1 MSSKRKKPGTAPD
14 AQSGRAEAAAAEAR
28 AERPRRTWLAA
39 AILLAFVLVI
49 FGDVLFATGDRV
61 VSEARTDI
69 CLQYAPWRDFGFSQL
84 RHGNFPLWNPHIF
97 SGAPFF
103 GGAQTGLLYPLNW
116 PYLFLPLARAINT
129 GVALHVFLGGL
140 FMYLWASRR
149 GLRFLACLFCGVLWM
164 FCGQHYYHIMA
175 GHLTGLIS
183 TAWIP
188 LLFLTLDGLFED
200 ANASFIPHSAFA
212 KASAD
217 ESVLRTLHSKWIL
230 LGSLTIAMMA
240 LGGDPQY
247 LFHVGV
253 AAAIYSALCW
263 VRSVNRARILAGLAA
278 ICAVGAAIAAVQI
291 LSGMET
297 TGESLRGGHGVP
309 YDFARVFWLPPENF
323 LTFLA
328 PGFFGPET
336 ETAFFRYWGRCFVW
350 EMCLFIGLTG
360 LLLAIYGAVAGE
372 RAKRRFSLAMV
383 LVLLVLALGAWLPP
397 VVTGLFPSL
406 IGVVLLLRF
415 WRAAADRPR
424 LRLFIRTALVLLL
437 SAVLA
442 LWWFTPLFDVRLFRL
457 LYDWA
462 PGFNRFRGMSKFA
475 VPATAFLVLLSGIGL
490 DRLLRA
496 EKISVRLAA
505 APLLLAALLIGLGA
519 GMAVSVGPTEPA
531 PWWWQ
536 ILRAVRDTPEIHMY
550 NWLYNDAKFARQAQV
565 YAGHSLL
572 WASIPCAIAGICLLF
587 LKSPRKLG
595 ICLAILGM
603 GEMFVFAWTLRTSF
617 DLSKSAFGL
626 QDFFQSHPGDFR
638 VLQPKEGDFVMA
650 AGGYDIWG
658 YGPLVPER
666 YGRFMWFTQGINP
679 EVAEPSLPFRIY
691 LPIYKMLR
699 CRYSILPKI
708 PAEVHDILPHV
719 ALMRDYQLLTKRDD
733 IFAALIDVRFDP
745 DRQVILESRPDP
757 EPAPATKP
765 GYAAV
770 VESGTD
776 YLVIEAET
784 ERPAILLVT
793 DDYSA
798 GWRAR
803 PLESGPQSHYEIM
816 PANYCLRA
824 VPLQA
829 GHHKILME
837 YAPRGFRIGWW
848 ISVVATAAWLAA
860 LGWLLA
866 RKARRY

>member
-1 MSSKRKKPGTAPD
+1 MSPKREKTGAAPG
-14 AQSGRAEAAAAEAR
+14 AQAGRAGAGDAR
-28 AERPRRTWLAA
+28 ADRPRRTWLAA

-49 FGDVLFATGDRV
+49 FGDVLFAAGDKV
-61 VSEARTDI
+61 VSESHCDI

-84 RHGNFPLWNPHIF
+84 RHGNFALWNPHIF

-103 GGAQTGLLYPLNW
+103 GGAQTGLLYPLNF
-116 PYLFLPLARAINT
+116 PYLFLPLARAINV

-149 GLRFLACLFCGVLWM
+149 RLRFLACLFCGVLWM
-164 FCGQHYYHIMA
+164 FCGQHYYHIMV

-200 ANASFIPHSAFA
+200 ENASLTPQSPPRIPH
-212 KASAD
+212 
-217 ESVLRTLHSKWIL
+217 LNWIL

-253 AAAIYSALCW
+253 AAVIYSGLCW
-263 VRSVNRARILAGLAA
+263 IRSANRARILAGLAA
-278 ICAVGAAIAAVQI
+278 MCAAGAAIAAVQI

-297 TGESLRGGHGVP
+297 TAESLRGGHGVP
-309 YDFARVFWLPPENF
+309 YAFASVFWLPPENF

-350 EMCLFIGLTG
+350 EMCLFIGVIG
-360 LLLAIYGAVAGE
+360 LLLAIYGAVTGK
-372 RAKRRFSLAMV
+372 RAKRRFSLAMA
-383 LVLLVLALGAWLPP
+383 LTLLVLALGAWLPP
-397 VVTGLFPSL
+397 VVTGIFPSL
-406 IGVVLLLRF
+406 VGAVLLLKF
-415 WRAAADRPR
+415 WKAGEDRPR

-442 LWWFTPLFDVRLFRL
+442 LWWFTPLFNVRLFRL
-457 LYDWA
+457 LYDWE

-496 EKISVRLAA
+496 ERINARLAA

-519 GMAVSVGPTEPA
+519 GMAVSVGPDQPA
-531 PWWWQ
+531 PWFWR
-536 ILRAVRDTPEIHMY
+536 ILRTVRDTPQIHMY
-550 NWLYNDAKFARQAQV
+550 NKFYDDPAFARQAQV
-565 YAGHSLL
+565 HAGQSLL
-572 WASIPCAIAGICLLF
+572 WAALPCAVAGICLLS
-587 LKSPRKLG
+587 LKSPRKIAL
-595 ICLAILGM
+595 CLAVLGM
-603 GEMFVFAWTLRTSF
+603 GEMLLFAWSLRTSF

-626 QDFFQSHPGDFR
+626 SDFFQSHPGDFR
-638 VLQPKEGDFVMA
+638 VLQPHEGDFVMA

-666 YGRFMWFTQGINP
+666 YGRFMWFTQGIDP
-679 EVAEPSLPFRIY
+679 DVAEPSLLFRLY

-699 CRYSILPKI
+699 CRYSILPVI

-719 ALMRDYQLLTKRDD
+719 MLMRDYLLLTKRDD
-733 IFAALIDVRFDP
+733 IFAALIDVNFDP
-745 DRQVILESRPDP
+745 ARQVILESRPDP
-757 EPAPATKP
+757 APAPASKP

-784 ERPAILLVT
+784 ERPALLLVT

-803 PLESGPQSHYEIM
+803 PLESGPQSRYEIL

-829 GHHKILME
+829 GRHKILME

-848 ISVVATAAWLAA
+848 ISVVASAAWLAA
-860 LGWLLA
+860 LGRLLA
-866 RKARRY
+866 GKARRYWRSMSTK